1 MKPVGQ
7 LMVKMCAEEEFVWP
21 WLDRELEVEDAEVL
35 TQAWGVI
42 SAENEVISVAIVP
55 TPNMATNDL
64 QVQGSAADPEVA
76 VDDLDEADLVTED
89 TGADPGEEDT
99 NTNIDME
106 DYESLFRF
114 VLLISIQV
122 FVEVLL
128 KHN

>member
-1 MKPVGQ
+1 
-7 LMVKMCAEEEFVWP
+7 
-21 WLDRELEVEDAEVL
+21 
-35 TQAWGVI
+35 
-42 SAENEVISVAIVP
+42 
-55 TPNMATNDL
+55 MATNDL